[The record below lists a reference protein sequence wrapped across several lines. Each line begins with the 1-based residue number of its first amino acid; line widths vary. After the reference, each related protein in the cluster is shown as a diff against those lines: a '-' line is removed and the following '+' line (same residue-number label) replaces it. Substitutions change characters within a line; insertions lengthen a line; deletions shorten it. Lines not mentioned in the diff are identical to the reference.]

1 VNGIVV
7 EAKNEKIDKNINNFF
22 GDLQKEMDLQEEENK
37 IEEVS
42 INTNS
47 LEKYKNSEIIK
58 KDMQ

>member
-1 VNGIVV
+1 VSN
-7 EAKNEKIDKNINNFF
+7 KNINYFF